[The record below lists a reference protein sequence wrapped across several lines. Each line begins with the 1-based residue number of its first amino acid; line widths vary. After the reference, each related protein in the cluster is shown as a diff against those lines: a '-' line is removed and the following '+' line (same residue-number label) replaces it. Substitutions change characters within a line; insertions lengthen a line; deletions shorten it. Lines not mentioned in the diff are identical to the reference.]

1 MIKAKYTTLIVKDL
15 DESVAFYR
23 DCLGFKEGYFVDN
36 GPMGKIRIM
45 DSELASV
52 ELIECD
58 KFPVGMWSIGTDVDD
73 LEKTLIELKEK
84 GIEPISPVT
93 ETSVGH
99 MCFVVDPDNNKI
111 CLIEHD
117 KIKL

>member
-1 MIKAKYTTLIVKDL
+1 MNIKAKYTTLIVNNL
-15 DESVAFYR
+15 EESVAFYR
-23 DCLGFKEGYFVDN
+23 DKLGFKEGYFVDN
-36 GPMGKIRIM
+36 GPAGRIQIM

-52 ELIECD
+52 ELIESSN
-58 KFPVGMWSIGTDVDD
+58 FPTGMWSIGTDVDD
-73 LEKTLIELKEK
+73 LQAVLDKLNND
-84 GIEPISPVT
+84 GIESTPVV

-99 MCFVVDPDNNKI
+99 MCFIKDPNGVNI